1 MAASRT
7 GKRKKKRGLRVLVLL
22 HADFV
27 PPEDLQTLSE
37 EKRYQMRTEVD
48 VVGALRKLGHETIV
62 VGVHDDLAP
71 VRQAISEHKPHVAFN
86 LLEEFRGEAAFDYNL
101 VAYLEAL
108 GLPYTGCN
116 PRGLIIARDKAL
128 SKKVV
133 SYHRSNA
140 PKFVV
145 FRKGRK
151 IARPSKLNYPLIV
164 KSLTADSSVGIAEAS
179 VVKSDDRLI
188 ERVEFIHRHVQTHAI
203 VEQYIDGRELYVT
216 VLGHTRLRTL
226 PPWELS
232 FEELR
237 SNAPRIATSR
247 VKWDQR
253 YQERRGLYVQE
264 AELSETEARALATTS
279 KRIFRAL
286 RLSGYA
292 RIDYRMQQDGKLFFL
307 EANPNPDIQRES
319 EAAGAALSAGLKYHE
334 FIAELLR
341 LGLRS
346 LE

>member
-1 MAASRT
+1 MAGTRT
-7 GKRKKKRGLRVLVLL
+7 GKRKKRKLRVLVLL
-22 HADFV
+22 HADLV
-27 PPEDLQTLSE
+27 PPEDPSGLTDE
-37 EKRYQMRTEVD
+37 ERYPMRTELD
-48 VVGALRKLGHETIV
+48 VIAALQKLGHEPVV
-62 VGVHDDLAP
+62 VGLHDDLGP
-71 VRQAISEHKPHVAFN
+71 VRQAIQKHQPHVAFN

-133 SYHRSNA
+133 SYHRSPA
-140 PKFVV
+140 PRFVV

-151 IARPSKLNYPLIV
+151 IALPGKLSYPLIV
-164 KSLTADSSVGIAEAS
+164 KSLTADSSTGISEAS
-179 VVKSDDRLI
+179 VVRTDDKLI
-188 ERVEFIHRHVQTHAI
+188 ERVEFIHRTVQTHAI
-203 VEQYIDGRELYVT
+203 VEQYIDGREVYVT

-226 PPWELS
+226 PAWELS
-232 FEELR
+232 FDELR

-264 AELSETEARALATTS
+264 ADLEDGERRVLANTS

-292 RIDYRMQQDGKLFFL
+292 RIDYRLREDGKPFFL
-307 EANPNPDIQRES
+307 EANPNPDIQEES
-319 EAAGAALSAGLKYHE
+319 EAAGAALSAGMKYAE

-346 LE
+346 LD

>member
-1 MAASRT
+1 MATKRN
-7 GKRKKKRGLRVLVLL
+7 GKRKKRKLRVLVLL
-22 HADFV
+22 HADLV
-27 PPEDLQTLSE
+27 PPDDLDNLSE

-48 VVGALRKLGHETIV
+48 VITALKKLGHEPIV
-62 VGVHDDLAP
+62 VGVHDDLGP
-71 VRQAISEHKPHVAFN
+71 VRQIIQEQKPHVAFN

-133 SYHRSNA
+133 SYHRSSA

-151 IARPSKLNYPLIV
+151 ITLPKKLGYPLIV
-164 KSLTADSSVGIAEAS
+164 KSLTADSSTGISEAS
-179 VVKSDDRLI
+179 VVRSDDKLI
-188 ERVEFIHRHVQTHAI
+188 ERVEFIHRTVQTHAI

-216 VLGHTRLRTL
+216 VMGHTRLRTL
-226 PPWELS
+226 PAWELS
-232 FEELR
+232 FDELR

-264 AELSETEARALATTS
+264 AELEEAEQRRLAHTS

-292 RIDYRMQQDGKLFFL
+292 RIDYRMQPDGKLFFL
-307 EANPNPDIQRES
+307 EANPNPDIQQES
-319 EAAGAALSAGLKYHE
+319 EAAGGALSAGLKYHD
-334 FIAELLR
+334 FIGDLLR
-341 LGLRS
+341 LGLRA
-346 LE
+346 LD